1 MIPFNYPSELK
12 QLLKTALR
20 EDIQF
25 GDVTSEYSIAVNSQG
40 CGYIEA
46 RKNGVLCGG
55 PIARTIFLMVDPHL
69 KVSLKK
75 RDGAALK
82 QNDRILTVSGN
93 VRSILKAERVA
104 LNFLT
109 HLSGISTLTHEFVM
123 RAKGTRAHIFSTRK
137 THPGLRLLEKYAVRC
152 GGGKNHR
159 MSLSDQVLVKGN
171 HLAALKHRGE
181 TLEQMVLRVRR
192 RFGKKMK
199 IEIEVETLKELKNIL
214 PLSADIIMLDNMTL
228 SQIRAAVKI
237 VKHFKAFKPQ
247 LEVSGGVSLKTVRQ
261 IAQTGV
267 DRIAIGALTHSA
279 PALDMAL
286 ELN

>member
-1 MIPFNYPSELK
+1 
-12 QLLKTALR
+12 
-20 EDIQF
+20 
-25 GDVTSEYSIAVNSQG
+25 
-40 CGYIEA
+40 
-46 RKNGVLCGG
+46 
-55 PIARTIFLMVDPHL
+55 
-69 KVSLKK
+69 
-75 RDGAALK
+75 
-82 QNDRILTVSGN
+82 
-93 VRSILKAERVA
+93 
-104 LNFLT
+104 
-109 HLSGISTLTHEFVM
+109 
-123 RAKGTRAHIFSTRK
+123 
-137 THPGLRLLEKYAVRC
+137 
-152 GGGKNHR
+152 

-267 DRIAIGALTHSA
+267 DRISIGALTHSA